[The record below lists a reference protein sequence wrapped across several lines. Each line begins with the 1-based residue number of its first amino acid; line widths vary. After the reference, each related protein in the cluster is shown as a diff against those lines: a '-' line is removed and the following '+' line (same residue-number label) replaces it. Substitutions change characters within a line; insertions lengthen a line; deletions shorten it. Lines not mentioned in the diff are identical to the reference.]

1 MHLLP
6 DGQVG
11 CNRDSQG
18 QQAQAGPALA
28 EAPAPIHTP
37 SGLGSWAVPCRAQ
50 ETTPD
55 PILHKPVHPAKKA
68 LAIRAQD
75 GELPPS
81 RSSLAPSGISLSPPH
96 PGAPPGL
103 TLAGAGVVHACKL
116 TRSSLILLPTARTLR
131 PSDADGSSSVELN
144 FLCVIEA
151 DRHSVGAE
159 EKATI
164 GTNIAA
170 RVSRVQTAG

>member
-18 QQAQAGPALA
+18 QQAWQGQRWPRLLQ
-28 EAPAPIHTP
+28 
-37 SGLGSWAVPCRAQ
+37 LGYWAVPCRAQ

-81 RSSLAPSGISLSPPH
+81 RSSLAPSGISLSPPLQ
-96 PGAPPGL
+96 APL
-103 TLAGAGVVHACKL
+103 QA
-116 TRSSLILLPTARTLR
+116 
-131 PSDADGSSSVELN
+131 
-144 FLCVIEA
+144 
-151 DRHSVGAE
+151 
-159 EKATI
+159 
-164 GTNIAA
+164 
-170 RVSRVQTAG
+170 